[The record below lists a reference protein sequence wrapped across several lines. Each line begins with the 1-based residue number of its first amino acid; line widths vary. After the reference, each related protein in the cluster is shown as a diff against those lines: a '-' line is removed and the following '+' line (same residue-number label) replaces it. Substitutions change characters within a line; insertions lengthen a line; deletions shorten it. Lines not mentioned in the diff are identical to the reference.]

1 MVDTSTSPAV
11 GYMEVVPQR
20 NAATLLPII
29 LAHTQPGTI
38 IHSDQWRA
46 YNQVN
51 TLPNVASHSTVNH
64 SIEFVDPVTGTHTQN
79 VESYWNRV
87 KIRFKEMKGCH
98 ESQLPSYLDEFMW
111 RERFGST
118 ASSALDSIVD
128 HIAEQYPVWI
138 ESLFVSLLLF
148 CVPFYSF
155 VSCFYPFV
163 FFHPSCSFRP
173 SMFLPFC
180 VLFLTPLA
188 NLRYYNLWIGTL

>member
-1 MVDTSTSPAV
+1 MNMYYVQFFDHYTVILVSSWLDDEIWVLGMVDTSTSPAV

-29 LAHTQPGTI
+29 QSNTQPGTV

-87 KIRFKEMKGCH
+87 KIRFKKMKGCH
-98 ESQLPSYLDEFMW
+98 ESQLPDGWIHCHCAGLLLASKKSVQAMIL
-111 RERFGST
+111 ST
-118 ASSALDSIVD
+118 APCI
-128 HIAEQYPVWI
+128 
-138 ESLFVSLLLF
+138 
-148 CVPFYSF
+148 
-155 VSCFYPFV
+155 
-163 FFHPSCSFRP
+163 
-173 SMFLPFC
+173 
-180 VLFLTPLA
+180 TK
-188 NLRYYNLWIGTL
+188 